1 MGVNFYAAHPEKSIQ
16 SVLFIPIR
24 KMMRTD
30 SLHNHPFRDNSSGE
44 TPIETVFNLSAPD
57 GQPSASLLMD

>member
-1 MGVNFYAAHPEKSIQ
+1 
-16 SVLFIPIR
+16 
-24 KMMRTD
+24 MMRTD